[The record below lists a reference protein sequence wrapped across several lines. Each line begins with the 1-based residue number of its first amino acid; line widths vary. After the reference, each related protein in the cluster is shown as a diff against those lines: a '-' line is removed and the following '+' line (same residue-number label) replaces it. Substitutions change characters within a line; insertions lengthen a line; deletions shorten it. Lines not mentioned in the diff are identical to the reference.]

1 MGIWTDAFI
10 APPEPV
16 LLRPEAFGRL
26 AVELARERVV
36 RTPWTLV
43 AGRLCVNA
51 SLNWGSVSG
60 QARWGKASVG
70 AVLRTEQFPWDTED
84 TEETDD
90 EPPPWGPSH
99 EEGRLLAT
107 GDKLL
112 DLPVALRAAP
122 YGDEDVAVVFA
133 HMDFGNRA
141 VTDYFRFEDN
151 RTTLACFAL
160 ARPQNRPLSANSLGD
175 MDDGPVHQVRTCVVH
190 TFKHA
195 SGASEGEPLPPLASV
210 TARYFGP
217 DQVNGRTYD

>member
-1 MGIWTDAFI
+1 MGIWTDAFV

-16 LLRPEAFGRL
+16 LLRPEAFGQL
-26 AVELARERVV
+26 AVELARDRVV

-51 SLNWGSVSG
+51 SLNWGGVSG
-60 QARWGKASVG
+60 RARWEGQPVG
-70 AVLRTEQFPWDTED
+70 TVLRTEEYPWDT
-84 TEETDD
+84 TEPDD

-99 EEGRLLAT
+99 EEARLLAS

-122 YGDEDVAVVFA
+122 YGVEDVAVVFA

-141 VTDYFRFEDN
+141 ITDYFWSEDR

-160 ARPQNRPLSANSLGD
+160 AHPQNRPFSANVLGD
-175 MDDGPVHQVRTCVVH
+175 MDDGPVHPVRTCVVH

-195 SGASEGEPLPPLASV
+195 KGFEEGEPLPALASV

-217 DQVNGRTYD
+217 DQVNGRTMS

>member
-1 MGIWTDAFI
+1 MGIWTDAFV
-10 APPEPV
+10 APPEPT

-36 RTPWTLV
+36 RTPWALV

-60 QARWGKASVG
+60 QARWGEAPVG
-70 AVLRTEQFPWDTED
+70 GVLRTEEFPWDTED
-84 TEETDD
+84 PDD
-90 EPPPWGPSH
+90 EPPPWGPSD
-99 EEGRLLAT
+99 EEGRLLAS

-112 DLPVALRAAP
+112 DLPVALRAVP
-122 YGDEDVAVVFA
+122 YGQEDVAVVFA

-141 VTDYFRFEDN
+141 VADYFGYEDH

-160 ARPQNRPLSANSLGD
+160 ARPQNRPLSATAFGD
-175 MDDGPVHQVRTCVVH
+175 MDDGPVHPVRTCVVH

-195 SGASEGEPLPPLASV
+195 RGASEDGPLPPLASV

-217 DQVNGRTYD
+217 DQVSGRTVS